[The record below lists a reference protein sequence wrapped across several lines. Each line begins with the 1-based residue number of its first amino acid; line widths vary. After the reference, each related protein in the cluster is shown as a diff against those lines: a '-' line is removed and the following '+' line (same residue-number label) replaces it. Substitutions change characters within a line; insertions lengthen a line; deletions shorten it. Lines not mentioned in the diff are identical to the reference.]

1 MKKDCSAYPK
11 VKKPVKTFMSAYLL
25 TTGTTGREESV
36 FLARIPCIITT
47 VPEIPDAVICEG
59 NCYVLTKTYP
69 LTYARVVASR
79 ATRI

>member
-1 MKKDCSAYPK
+1 MLSVPEGEEAGED
-11 VKKPVKTFMSAYLL
+11 
-25 TTGTTGREESV
+25 REDLHVGVSPHDWYNG
-36 FLARIPCIITT
+36 AGGIPCIITT

-69 LTYARVVASR
+69 LTYARVVASG